1 MNFPLLPH
9 TKTYYQMIEKT
20 SQNYHPCFC
29 HHKLE
34 DDRISAISFLPVI
47 AGFSEKLT
55 HTGVVTIENVY
66 RTSINDSRKG
76 GGGITLSPESATLF
90 VKTKN
95 PNCPGVQLQT
105 ETAEKFTHVLSTGS
119 GDFHV
124 SVSSSHI

>member
-1 MNFPLLPH
+1 MVTTQSLLH
-9 TKTYYQMIEKT
+9 THTHT
-20 SQNYHPCFC
+20 HSQSCDNLKY
-29 HHKLE
+29 
-34 DDRISAISFLPVI
+34 
-47 AGFSEKLT
+47 T